1 MSKILKEPLLYFLL
15 LGGAFFVLYQQVA
28 DDASASLNREEIMVT
43 EGHIQTMVL
52 GFEKVWQRSP
62 TAKELDGLIKNYVRE
77 EVLYR
82 EALAMGLDRDDS
94 IIKRRLRQK
103 IEFLSEDLVALE
115 EPDNETL
122 QKYLDDNAETYRLP
136 SRFSFRQ
143 IYLDTSK
150 RGENIQADA
159 TTLLTQLRAQDADTD
174 SLGDSLMIKS
184 HFENEADREIER
196 TLGSQFL
203 QSLRET
209 EVGSWQGPI
218 VSGYGLHI
226 IFISERSE
234 GKIPELSAV
243 RVAVFRDWSAEKR
256 KQVNAELYNTLR
268 QRYKVTIQSEK

>member
-1 MSKILKEPLLYFLL
+1 M
-15 LGGAFFVLYQQVA
+15 LYQQVA
-28 DDASASLNREEIMVT
+28 DDASASSNREEIMVT
-43 EGHIQTMVL
+43 EGHIQIMVL
-52 GFEKVWQRSP
+52 GFKKVWQRLP
-62 TAKELDGLIKNYVRE
+62 TAEELDGLIKNYVRE

-82 EALAMGLDRDDS
+82 EALAMGLDRDDA

-103 IEFLSEDLVALE
+103 IEFLSEDLAALE
-115 EPDNETL
+115 EPDDETL
-122 QKYLDDNAETYRLP
+122 QKYLDDNAESYRLP

-143 IYLDTSK
+143 IFLDTSK

-243 RVAVFRDWSAEKR
+243 RDPVFRDWSAEKR
-256 KQVNAELYNTLR
+256 KQVNAEFYNILR